1 MRRGRRLGIDVGT
14 VRIGVAVCD
23 PDGLVATPLET
34 VAAGDGA
41 ISRIVHI
48 VEEVGAMELVVG
60 LPVSLNG
67 RESHAAAGVRTFVDE
82 LRRAVDPDASNEVGV
97 RLFDERMSTMS
108 ADSLLR
114 AGGRSGRSRR
124 EVIDQAAATV
134 ILQAALDA
142 ERTRGVPPG
151 ETIEGH
157 L

>member
-1 MRRGRRLGIDVGT
+1 MRRGRRLGIDVGS

-23 PDGLVATPLET
+23 PDGLVATPFET

-41 ISRIVHI
+41 IARIAEI
-48 VEEVGAMELVVG
+48 AAEVEAMEIVVG
-60 LPVSLNG
+60 LPVSMNG
-67 RESHAAAGVRTFVDE
+67 RESHAAVGVRTFVQE
-82 LRRAVDPDASNEVGV
+82 LRPALGDATV
-97 RLFDERMSTMS
+97 RLFDERMTTMS

-114 AGGRSGRSRR
+114 AGGRSGRSKR

-151 ETIEGH
+151 ETI
-157 L
+157 

>member
-1 MRRGRRLGIDVGT
+1 MRRGRRLGIDVGS

-23 PDGLVATPLET
+23 PDGLVATPFET

-41 ISRIVHI
+41 IARIAEI
-48 VEEVGAMELVVG
+48 AAEVEAMEIVVG
-60 LPVSLNG
+60 LPVSMNG
-67 RESHAAAGVRTFVDE
+67 RESHAAVGVRTFVQE
-82 LRRAVDPDASNEVGV
+82 LRPALGDAAV
-97 RLFDERMSTMS
+97 RLFDERMTTMS

-114 AGGRSGRSRR
+114 AGGRSGRSKR

-151 ETIEGH
+151 ETI
-157 L
+157 